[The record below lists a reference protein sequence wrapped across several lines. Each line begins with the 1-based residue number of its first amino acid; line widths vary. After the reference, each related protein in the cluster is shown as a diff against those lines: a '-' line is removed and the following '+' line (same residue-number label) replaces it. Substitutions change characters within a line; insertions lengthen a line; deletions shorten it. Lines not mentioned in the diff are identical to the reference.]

1 MCHGRPAKS
10 EFGRNEGGMKPE
22 RSIYVCPETKEPLRL
37 VVEEE
42 RDGAVMT
49 GQLVRADGVAYEI
62 RDGIPDMIFP
72 RDLSGEQ
79 KDARDYYEGVA
90 EIYDDVAHLSFRIQ
104 YVDETEARQGFV
116 NLLKLKPGARVLELA
131 CGTGRDS
138 ELIARELGPD
148 GQLYLQDISRSMLLR
163 TKQKLAGASV
173 KVEAVV
179 GNAVHLPFPENHFD
193 AVFSFGGL
201 GVFGDIKGALK
212 EMVRVS
218 KIGARVIAGD
228 ESMPPWLY
236 DSEYGR
242 ILLANNPL
250 FKEPI
255 PFEHI
260 PVEAREVVV
269 RWVVGGV
276 YYLIEFT
283 VGEGEPKADFDLPIP
298 GQRGG
303 TLRTRYYGKLEG
315 VTPQARELAR
325 QACETSGKSM
335 HDWLDQ
341 AVREAAQ
348 RQLGKQG

>member
-1 MCHGRPAKS
+1 
-10 EFGRNEGGMKPE
+10 MKPE

-37 VVEEE
+37 EVGEE
-42 RDGAVMT
+42 RDGVAMT
-49 GQLVRADGVAYEI
+49 GRLIRADGVAYEI
-62 RDGIPDMIFP
+62 SDGIPNLIYP

-79 KDARDYYEGVA
+79 KEALEYYEGVA
-90 EIYDDVAHLSFRIQ
+90 EVYDDVAHLSFRIQ

-116 NLLKLKPGARVLELA
+116 DLLQLKPGARVLELA

-148 GQLYLQDISRSMLLR
+148 GELYLQDISRSMLLR
-163 TKQKLAGASV
+163 TKEKLAGASV
-173 KVEAVV
+173 PVEALV
-179 GNAVHLPFPENHFD
+179 GNAVHLPFPDDYFD

-218 KIGARVIAGD
+218 KVGGKVIAGD

-236 DSEYGR
+236 ESEYGR

-255 PFEHI
+255 PFQHI
-260 PVEAREVVV
+260 PVEARDVVV

-276 YYLIEFT
+276 YYLIEFS

-315 VTPQARELAR
+315 VTPETFELAQQARNA
-325 QACETSGKSM
+325 SGKSM
-335 HDWLDQ
+335 HDWLDE
-341 AVREAAQ
+341 AVREAAR
-348 RQLGKQG
+348 RQLAGQD